1 MSESEAGE
9 RGSFRGSTGD
19 RGTTVR
25 GRGGGIAVALSRGVR
40 LLVPL
45 ALSATLLPACITES
59 IRIEPPANFPASIE
73 STDTASHPLNR
84 VISFVPTEAP
94 DGGTTDYQPFDL
106 DVVIR
111 DPDVDQHLEY
121 QLYVD
126 ARRGGGNTGGEI
138 PTSTEGDRTRR
149 TLSIPTGDALV
160 DLRSAGCHRI
170 EVLVSEGFRPGSP
183 VPLVEG
189 DLGTAVWWVATA
201 DMEGDPVEMSGCNP

>member
-1 MSESEAGE
+1 MSESDAADGAYV
-9 RGSFRGSTGD
+9 GGSTSD
-19 RGTTVR
+19 RGAAGPT
-25 GRGGGIAVALSRGVR
+25 GPGGIAVALMGGVR

-73 STDTASHPLNR
+73 STDTATHPLNR
-84 VISFVPTEAP
+84 VISLVPTEAP
-94 DGGTTDYQPFDL
+94 DGGTTDYQPFSL

-126 ARRGGGNTGGEI
+126 ARRGGGNSGGEI
-138 PTSTEGDRTRR
+138 PTTTEGDRTRR
-149 TLSIPTGDALV
+149 TISIPTDDALV
-160 DLRSAGCHRI
+160 ELRGAGCHRV

-201 DMEGDPVEMSGCNP
+201 AVEGDPVEMSGCNP